1 MKKSNVLA
9 VIALTT
15 LPLLTAA
22 KGNVS
27 GSQVAGNTV
36 TQVASARN
44 YLNEL
49 RTKVRSDYYKSLPGL
64 RINSK
69 Y

>member
-9 VIALTT
+9 VIALTA
-15 LPLLTAA
+15 LPLLPGA
-22 KGNVS
+22 KSNLS
-27 GSQVAGNTV
+27 GSQETVNTV
-36 TQVASARN
+36 TQVASARD
-44 YLNEL
+44 YLSEL
-49 RTKVRSDYYKSLPGL
+49 RAKVRSDYYKSLPGL